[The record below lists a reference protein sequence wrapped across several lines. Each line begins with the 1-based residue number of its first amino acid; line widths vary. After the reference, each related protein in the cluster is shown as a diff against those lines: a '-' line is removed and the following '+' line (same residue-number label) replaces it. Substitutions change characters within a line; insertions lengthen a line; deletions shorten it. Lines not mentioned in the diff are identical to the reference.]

1 MTTLVVVFRKIIY
14 VNETKYDTFYSHL
27 KAETVINKSDID
39 DTFEPFYT
47 TIISNIIFLEKCSGW
62 IIDSVIDY
70 NIYISK
76 YNSLAG
82 SSYIKL
88 RKELDHPRKG
98 FINIQ
103 NIDESECFK

>member
-1 MTTLVVVFRKIIY
+1 M
-14 VNETKYDTFYSHL
+14 
-27 KAETVINKSDID
+27 
-39 DTFEPFYT
+39 
-47 TIISNIIFLEKCSGW
+47 
-62 IIDSVIDY
+62 DSVIDY